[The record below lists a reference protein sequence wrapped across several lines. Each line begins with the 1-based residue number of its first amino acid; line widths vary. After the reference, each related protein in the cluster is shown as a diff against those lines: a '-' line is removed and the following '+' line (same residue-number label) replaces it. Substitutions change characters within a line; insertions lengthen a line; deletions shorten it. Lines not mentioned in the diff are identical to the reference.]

1 MKLFEHQAKELFKEA
16 GIPIPH
22 GEVVENEADCGRAID
37 KVGLPCVIKSQ
48 VLQGGR
54 GKAGLIQ
61 MAVTKEEA
69 LLKAHDLMATRKV
82 RKLLF
87 EEAVNKEKEIYM
99 AVTIDP
105 VDCSA
110 LIMASS
116 EGGMDIEDI
125 AVRMPD
131 KIIRERVK
139 TFRSLLPFQARNVM
153 FELGLKGEAF
163 KQGVSILLK
172 MFELFKKN
180 DAELVEINPL
190 ILTADGKLVAADGK
204 VSIDDNAAFRQKRY
218 PITRDHFGSDIEYEA
233 AVKGIPYLQ
242 FDGKIGLMCAGAG
255 LTNTVYDL
263 INYYGGSVASY
274 LEFGGPNY
282 RRAAEAMDFT
292 LRNKP
297 SVVLIVTFGTIAR
310 ADVMAQ
316 GIVDAIERLKPDVP
330 IITAIRGTGEEE
342 AGKILRKI
350 GLEPLS
356 ETEDAVKKAVELS
369 KAGVR

>member
-1 MKLFEHQAKELFKEA
+1 M
-16 GIPIPH
+16 
-22 GEVVENEADCGRAID
+22 
-37 KVGLPCVIKSQ
+37 
-48 VLQGGR
+48 
-54 GKAGLIQ
+54 
-61 MAVTKEEA
+61 
-69 LLKAHDLMATRKV
+69 
-82 RKLLF
+82 
-87 EEAVNKEKEIYM
+87 
-99 AVTIDP
+99 
-105 VDCSA
+105 
-110 LIMASS
+110 
-116 EGGMDIEDI
+116 
-125 AVRMPD
+125 
-131 KIIRERVK
+131 
-139 TFRSLLPFQARNVM
+139 
-153 FELGLKGEAF
+153 
-163 KQGVSILLK
+163 K

-316 GIVDAIERLKPDVP
+316 GIVDAIELLKPDVP